1 MTNLVNFELF
11 FTKLSEIDTYEK
23 RIDNPG
29 GHAWGH
35 FFMACHKL
43 GAMAI
48 YLVKQ
53 ACVNDILAS
62 VSKLYIP
69 STLNIDLTL
78 WHTQL
83 IVCAE
88 NVTSRFKSWVFPFTF
103 QAYFLPYMY
112 IEL

>member
-48 YLVKQ
+48 YLVKR
-53 ACVNDILAS
+53 ACVYDILAS
-62 VSKLYIP
+62 VYEIFKKV
-69 STLNIDLTL
+69 TLNIGRVEMINA
-78 WHTQL
+78 
-83 IVCAE
+83 IVDATTNRQE
-88 NVTSRFKSWVFPFTF
+88 VIATS
-103 QAYFLPYMY
+103 
-112 IEL
+112 